1 MTMLILEIKDNK
13 VFSQTTVKE
22 YVNVDVLNKLLN
34 SKVLQQIDWDGFKHE
49 KTQLQKLKSQLVDNH
64 TSIQFKSKIGYGR
77 VHPKNKKISLGTLR
91 RQIRHTL
98 CRDDYFDIDMVNAQ
112 PTIYND
118 ILKSAGINNECINTY
133 VMNREEILKNIMEC
147 FKCTREQSKN
157 LIIAF
162 INGGSLNKWIEK
174 NEIAESFDKESD
186 TFKYV
191 SKLQDEIRVSNS
203 IIIASNPKAIAIL
216 KKAKKDEYKG
226 DYTFISHFLGEY
238 EKSLIEYTIYFLTQ
252 RDMIK
257 HNIFVYCQDG
267 IMVLKKYF
275 KFDIMKEIENEFE
288 KIGFSIKFKIKEMD
302 EGYSNDELNDNLSYI
317 VRNDNEAGEIIRK
330 LLKGNIIKCNEQRFI
345 KNKNK
350 WVVDSP
356 KDDTLLNIVL
366 NTKIYK
372 EGKKGLVE
380 FSGDVRGANSIITA
394 MWAGLEEDNLF
405 YNKIQES
412 TKGKLCFTNGVLNI
426 ITKEFK
432 LWDNCNDIYTF
443 VVIPRD
449 YQKADLKSV
458 ETVKQKIFKDILGD
472 EQYEDFLKFLSR
484 RMAGFIEDKDWAIF
498 LGMRNCGKGVIG
510 CLLENTFERYIN
522 TINSGNFILKSG
534 VQDEAKN
541 QSWMLDCQFS
551 RLSITNEIKLDKK
564 QEIDGNS
571 IKKFNSGGD
580 TITARKNHKDEVS
593 FKVSSGLLM
602 FCNDVPAIKP
612 KDTLETCIQ
621 FNGVSKFESQNFI
634 NERKEKGATEN
645 EINMYKIADNT
656 IKDKCRGKEWL
667 NAMIEL
673 VLQYFIP
680 EKVQLSQSTLDKNTL
695 TEGENDM
702 DLIYDNFEITN
713 EDDDIIDNKDLK
725 DWITKQE
732 INISLSKLT
741 LQLIQIGAKNYKNG
755 KKNIRGLKNIK
766 LKC

>member
-1 MTMLILEIKDNK
+1 
-13 VFSQTTVKE
+13 
-22 YVNVDVLNKLLN
+22 
-34 SKVLQQIDWDGFKHE
+34 
-49 KTQLQKLKSQLVDNH
+49 
-64 TSIQFKSKIGYGR
+64 
-77 VHPKNKKISLGTLR
+77 
-91 RQIRHTL
+91 
-98 CRDDYFDIDMVNAQ
+98 
-112 PTIYND
+112 
-118 ILKSAGINNECINTY
+118 
-133 VMNREEILKNIMEC
+133 
-147 FKCTREQSKN
+147 
-157 LIIAF
+157 
-162 INGGSLNKWIEK
+162 
-174 NEIAESFDKESD
+174 
-186 TFKYV
+186 
-191 SKLQDEIRVSNS
+191 
-203 IIIASNPKAIAIL
+203 
-216 KKAKKDEYKG
+216 
-226 DYTFISHFLGEY
+226 
-238 EKSLIEYTIYFLTQ
+238 
-252 RDMIK
+252 
-257 HNIFVYCQDG
+257 
-267 IMVLKKYF
+267 
-275 KFDIMKEIENEFE
+275 
-288 KIGFSIKFKIKEMD
+288 
-302 EGYSNDELNDNLSYI
+302 
-317 VRNDNEAGEIIRK
+317 
-330 LLKGNIIKCNEQRFI
+330 
-345 KNKNK
+345 
-350 WVVDSP
+350 
-356 KDDTLLNIVL
+356 
-366 NTKIYK
+366 
-372 EGKKGLVE
+372 
-380 FSGDVRGANSIITA
+380 
-394 MWAGLEEDNLF
+394 
-405 YNKIQES
+405 
-412 TKGKLCFTNGVLNI
+412 
-426 ITKEFK
+426 
-432 LWDNCNDIYTF
+432 
-443 VVIPRD
+443 
-449 YQKADLKSV
+449 
-458 ETVKQKIFKDILGD
+458 VKQKIFKDILGD